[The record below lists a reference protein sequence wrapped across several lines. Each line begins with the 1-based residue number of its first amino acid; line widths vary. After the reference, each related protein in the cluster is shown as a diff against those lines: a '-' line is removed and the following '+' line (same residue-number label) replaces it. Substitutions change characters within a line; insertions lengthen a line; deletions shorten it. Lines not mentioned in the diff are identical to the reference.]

1 MQKHTILFSKILN
14 ITLIINI
21 EFLIQRRVVFAI
33 LRYVVLEAI
42 AFTNLV
48 SNTIYRSFTHLAMWS
63 YLHIRLRYEKTLQ
76 FREAEPLHCLTER
89 GNNCATTFVEYFTV
103 FPF

>member
-1 MQKHTILFSKILN
+1 MLFSKILN
-14 ITLIINI
+14 ITLMINI

-33 LRYVVLEAI
+33 LRYVVLEAN